1 MNPFS
6 TSDRVSLIQHLDEQS
21 NYGQNEGPYFDQFLE
36 ANSINVDLDT
46 PIYRIMDF
54 DRIKQ
59 ILQDRKIAFVRPALW
74 EDPFENFLLN
84 SVGVLPDGEK
94 VSLKE
99 LKNQHY
105 AQCWTFSADCDG
117 LWRNFKKNSNVV
129 KVSSTV
135 GTVFR
140 QVYDL
145 SNTFHTLSYFVGK
158 VEYVSQRQIEAF
170 LNKTLNLTG
179 MGGHDLPF
187 VITLLTKRAQF
198 SYENEV
204 RFIFVKPSGKDID
217 LTKIR
222 NPWDDSDYF
231 QVNIDPN
238 LTFDEIQIEPWVNM
252 TTYADMVSDLQ
263 RLGFTNAIS
272 RSATYSKP
280 FFEINIK

>member
-1 MNPFS
+1 
-6 TSDRVSLIQHLDEQS
+6 
-21 NYGQNEGPYFDQFLE
+21 
-36 ANSINVDLDT
+36 
-46 PIYRIMDF
+46 
-54 DRIKQ
+54 
-59 ILQDRKIAFVRPALW
+59 
-74 EDPFENFLLN
+74 
-84 SVGVLPDGEK
+84 
-94 VSLKE
+94 
-99 LKNQHY
+99 HY